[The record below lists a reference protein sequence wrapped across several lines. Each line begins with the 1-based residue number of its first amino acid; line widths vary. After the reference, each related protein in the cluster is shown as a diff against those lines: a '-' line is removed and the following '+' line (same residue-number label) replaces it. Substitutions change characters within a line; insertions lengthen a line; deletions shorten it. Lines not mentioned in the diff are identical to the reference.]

1 MRVLRCASKEQLAY
15 DAAVAG
21 ADRIREALHK
31 KGKATI
37 VLAAGMSQAPML
49 EFLVHENLDWGRVT
63 AFHSDEFVGIRAD
76 EPGSFRKFLKD
87 RFVEWVGLRAF
98 NPIFGERN
106 PITELKRL
114 NRQIGWMK
122 IDVAFTGIGENGH
135 LAFNDPPADFRT
147 ESSFILAKLDR
158 ICRRQQVKEGWFGT
172 VDQVPAKAITMS
184 IPRLMTAESI
194 ICTVPDKRKAKAVKA
209 AVQGVVTPKVP
220 ASILQQHPK
229 ATIFLEPESASMLST
244 TIRPLI
250 HQAVLMSQVPG
261 TLAPGVKRFH
271 LLAIAPDWK
280 KVPERDL
287 AQFVQRAMGAGAATV
302 TACGNGSFA
311 VELALETEAVRRSVT
326 SQGGKPSRQV
336 PTSCFKLEELDEA
349 LFYFLEDSKELSRTT
364 NAWVAVLIGDLSR
377 RDRILEVLGDPGAFI
392 DQHING

>member
-1 MRVLRCASKEQLAY
+1 
-15 DAAVAG
+15 
-21 ADRIREALHK
+21 
-31 KGKATI
+31 
-37 VLAAGMSQAPML
+37 
-49 EFLVHENLDWGRVT
+49 
-63 AFHSDEFVGIRAD
+63 
-76 EPGSFRKFLKD
+76 
-87 RFVEWVGLRAF
+87 
-98 NPIFGERN
+98 
-106 PITELKRL
+106 
-114 NRQIGWMK
+114 
-122 IDVAFTGIGENGH
+122 
-135 LAFNDPPADFRT
+135 
-147 ESSFILAKLDR
+147 
-158 ICRRQQVKEGWFGT
+158 
-172 VDQVPAKAITMS
+172 
-184 IPRLMTAESI
+184 
-194 ICTVPDKRKAKAVKA
+194 
-209 AVQGVVTPKVP
+209 
-220 ASILQQHPK
+220 
-229 ATIFLEPESASMLST
+229 MLST